1 MRSAMYSL
9 IEMSTGVSRFRLEH
23 FKDRVVRGNMIAY
36 EYILLYDKD
45 IDIPF
50 AFHWR
55 DKLAKLQQAVKMEKS
70 IQNG

>member
-1 MRSAMYSL
+1 MYSL